1 MSPDLDTQQ
10 LADLLTMAGLEV
22 DSLEI
27 LKPVSKKIVVGK
39 IEKIDP
45 HPDADR
51 LSVCQVNIGRKNPLQ
66 IVCGAKNARAGVKV
80 PTALV
85 GAKLSDEIEIKK
97 TKLRGVESSG
107 MLCSGEEL
115 GLEEDSEGLL
125 ILDDD
130 AIPGDSINEYLDL
143 DDSIIEIDLTPNRGD
158 CLSIAGIAREVS
170 ALSGAHHKPLKIKPV
185 AAKTNRKINVSLAA
199 KNECPHYVG
208 RVIENIDSTATT
220 PMWMK
225 ERLRRGG
232 LRSHSPVVDVTNYVL
247 LELGQPM
254 HAFDLD
260 KLQGGVKVVKAKAKQ
275 KLALLDGTTV
285 TVEPGTLMITDS
297 KTSLALAGIMGG
309 EASAVSENT
318 SNIFLESAYF
328 APEAIAGRA
337 RSMKLHT
344 DSSHR
349 FERGVDPGLQKTAV
363 DRATGLLLDIV
374 GGDPGP
380 IIEQK
385 SAAHL
390 PKRQSIIL
398 RHARLEQLLGLK
410 IPKQRVQVILKR
422 LGMTLTTNAKGFRV
436 MPPAYRFDVEREVD
450 LIEEIVRVYGYH
462 QVPERA
468 PRIVVESA
476 DISETRVSDSRIR
489 HTLVAR
495 EYQEV
500 ITYSFVDPELSKLV
514 DPATKPAALANPI
527 ASDMAVMRTSLWP
540 GLLQAVQ
547 YNQNRQQSRMR
558 LFEMGHCFIPVGKK
572 VDETQ
577 KIGGAATGF
586 ALKEQ
591 WGLLSRDV
599 DFFDIKSDVE
609 AIIGLAG
616 FGSGFQFGPVQH
628 PGLHPGQA
636 AEISRNGVPIGII
649 GRLHPEIQSK
659 LGLDQPV
666 ILFELAISG
675 IQAHKIPEFRQ
686 ISRFPVIRRD
696 LAIVVDIP
704 VPAAKIEQTA
714 RDAAGDL
721 LVKLELFDDYRGEGI
736 DSGRKSL
743 ALGLTLQDSSRTL
756 KEVEVEKIMGHVM
769 TALNKKL
776 GAELRK

>member
-1 MSPDLDTQQ
+1 VSPDLDTQQ

-45 HPDADR
+45 HPNADR
-51 LSVCQVNIGRKNPLQ
+51 LSVCQVNVGRKNPLQ
-66 IVCGAKNARAGVKV
+66 IVCGAKNARAGLKV

-85 GAKLSDEIEIKK
+85 GAKLSDKIEIKK

-185 AAKTNRKINVSLAA
+185 AAKTKRKINVSLAA

-349 FERGVDPGLQKTAV
+349 FERGVDPGLQKIAV

-422 LGMTLTTNAKGFRV
+422 LGMTVTANAKGFRV
-436 MPPAYRFDVEREVD
+436 TPPAYRFDIEREVD
-450 LIEEIVRVYGYH
+450 LIEEIVRVHGYH

-468 PRIVVESA
+468 PRITIEGA
-476 DISETRVSDSRIR
+476 ELSETRVSDSRIR

-500 ITYSFVDPELSKLV
+500 ITYSFVDPELSKLI

-572 VDETQ
+572 VDETR

-616 FGSGFQFGPVQH
+616 LGSSFQFGPVQH

-636 AEISRNGVPIGII
+636 AEISRNGAQIGII

-714 RDAAGDL
+714 RDAAGEL

-769 TALNKKL
+769 AALNKKL